1 MAEPRQVG
9 PSNYFNLKDIGALE
23 PDHADLVRRRVD
35 VLGPAYRLFYDE
47 PIEFVRGSGVHL
59 YDVKGQEYLDVYNNV
74 PCVGHA
80 HPRVAQAIAA
90 QAAQLSTHT
99 RYLHRGIVE
108 YSEQVLATMP
118 AEIGHI
124 MYTCTGSESVDLALR
139 IAKYHTGGSGVVVTR
154 NAYHGVTTEAAAISP
169 SLGGLASLPEW
180 VRVVDAPDARRVQ
193 QAGHDDVGQWFATQV
208 RSAID
213 DLATHGIG
221 FAALIVDSIFAS
233 DGVFSDPMG
242 FLKPAVDVTH
252 QSGGV
257 YIADEVQPG
266 FGRTG
271 SQMWGFERHSVRD
284 ARVIPDL
291 VCVGKPMGN
300 GYPVAATMMRPEVME
315 KFGRDLRYFNTFG
328 GNATA
333 IAAAQAVLDVI
344 RDEDIQAN
352 AAHVGEYLRAG
363 LRQISAEYP
372 QIAQVRGDGL
382 FIGVELVVPETGEPN
397 ETLMLQLVN
406 GLRRRHILI
415 GTAGLY
421 NNNLKIRPPLVF
433 SQADADRF
441 LTELDATLAECV
453 ASR

>member
-1 MAEPRQVG
+1 MADPRQVG
-9 PSNYFNLKDIGALE
+9 PSNYFNVKDIDSLAPE
-23 PDHADLVRRRVD
+23 HADLVRRRVA

-59 YDVKGQEYLDVYNNV
+59 YDVNGQEYLDVYNNV

-80 HPRVAQAIAA
+80 HPRVAAAIAA

-108 YSEQVLATMP
+108 YSEQILATMP

-139 IAKYHTGGSGVVVTR
+139 IAKHHTAGSGVIVTR

-169 SLGGLASLPEW
+169 SLGGLSSLPEW
-180 VRVVDAPDARRVQ
+180 VRVVDAPDARRLGLD
-193 QAGHDDVGQWFATQV
+193 GHLDPGRWFAAQV
-208 RSAID
+208 QDAID
-213 DLATHGIG
+213 DLAAHGITL
-221 FAALIVDSIFAS
+221 AALIVDSIFAS
-233 DGVFSDPMG
+233 DGVFSDPVG
-242 FLKPAVDVTH
+242 FLKPAVDVVH
-252 QSGGV
+252 AAGGL

-271 SQMWGFERHSVRD
+271 SHMWGFERHSRAG

-300 GYPVAATMMRPEVME
+300 GFPVAATMMRPEVME
-315 KFGRDLRYFNTFG
+315 KFGREMRYFNTFG

-344 RDEDIQAN
+344 GDEGITAN
-352 AAHVGEYLRAG
+352 AAVVGEYLRAG
-363 LRQISAEYP
+363 LRQIAAQHPEIAE
-372 QIAQVRGDGL
+372 VRGDGL
-382 FIGVELVVPETGEPN
+382 FIGVELVEPETGAPN
-397 ETLMLQLVN
+397 ESLMLRLVN

-441 LTELDATLAECV
+441 LIELDAVLGE
-453 ASR
+453 